1 MSASIFVF
9 VFLATVAIISALGV
23 IAQKNPVHCLLAL
36 IVTLTSIGALFITL
50 NAVTVGFL
58 QIIVYVGAIMVL
70 FLFVIWLLN
79 LQAQPLPVGHL
90 AAKLFA
96 TVLVAAMVAELFV
109 FIRKTNPALG
119 ASAIGVATGY
129 GSIDS
134 IAATLFGKYLMAFE
148 VTSILLLVGVIGAV
162 AVARRVLPEPP
173 PPNPLLPSAEITTP
187 PRPS

>member
-1 MSASIFVF
+1 MSIAVF

-36 IVTLTSIGALFITL
+36 IVTLMSIGALFITL

-90 AAKLFA
+90 ALKLVA
-96 TVLVAAMVAELFV
+96 TVLAAAMVAELFV
-109 FIRKTNPALG
+109 FIRKLNPALG
-119 ASAIGVATGY
+119 ASAIGVESGY

-134 IAATLFGKYLMAFE
+134 LAATLFGKYLMAFE

-162 AVARRVLPEPP
+162 AVARRVLPDPP
-173 PPNPLLPSAEITTP
+173 PPNPLLPSSEITTP
-187 PRPS
+187 QGPS